1 MGQTVIPVG
10 SPLAR
15 KVYSVAAFAACQR
28 APSFSKTLIGPAPQQ
43 SDAERKL
50 KGQTSEDY
58 PIVRVTDLSKSAG
71 DTVSVDMYHIIG
83 GKPVMGDKK
92 LAGRMSE
99 LQFSSMDV
107 KINQMRKGVDPGGRM
122 TQQRTL
128 HNLRSIAMANI
139 TGWWGRFQD
148 QASLVHM
155 AGARGFQLGSD
166 WVVPPESDVEFA
178 EIMVN
183 TVLPP
188 SPNRRFFAND
198 ATGVANIDT
207 ADILKLND
215 IDRIRTAIDE
225 MPFPPQ
231 PIKLEGDPAAD
242 EEPLYCLLVSA
253 RQWYQILKSTDT
265 QNWRTFLA
273 NAYERGKF
281 TNHPLFMGT
290 TGMWNGIVIKK
301 IRRCIRFTAGTSVR
315 EYAADGVTINN
326 NTAAVDTDRALLM
339 GAQGLALVYGK
350 NMKSDYYM
358 SWNEEETDHSN
369 TVEIS
374 LAAMKGMSKLK
385 FTDFDGV
392 PTDHGIITIDSYS
405 PAP

>member
-10 SPLAR
+10 HALAR
-15 KVYSVAAFAACQR
+15 KIYSVAAFAATQR

-43 SDAERKL
+43 ADAEKKL
-50 KGQTSEDY
+50 RGQTSQDY

-99 LQFSSMDV
+99 LQFGSMDV
-107 KINQMRKGVDPGGRM
+107 KINQIRKGVDPGGKM
-122 TQQRTL
+122 TQQRTV
-128 HNLRSIAMANI
+128 HNLRSVAMANL

-155 AGARGFQLGSD
+155 AGARGFQSGSD
-166 WVVPPESDVEFA
+166 WIVPLETDAEFA

-188 SPNRRFFAND
+188 SPNRRYFAND

-207 ADILKLND
+207 SDILKLND

-242 EEPLYCLLVSA
+242 EEPLYLLLVSA
-253 RQWYQILKSTDT
+253 RQWYQFLKNTDT

-273 NAYERGKF
+273 NAYERGRF

-301 IRRCIRFTAGTSVR
+301 IRRTIRFTAGTSVR
-315 EYAADGVTINN
+315 EYAADGTTINT
-326 NTAAVDTDRALLM
+326 NTAAVDTDRALLL
-339 GAQGLALVYGK
+339 GAQGLALCYGK
-350 NMKSDYYM
+350 NQRSDYYM
-358 SWNEEETDHSN
+358 SWNEEETDHGN

-374 LAAMKGMSKLK
+374 MAAMKGMAKMK
-385 FTDFDGV
+385 FADFDGV
-392 PTDHGIITIDSYS
+392 PTDHGIITIDSYA

>member
-15 KVYSVAAFAACQR
+15 KLFSVAAFAATQR
-28 APSFSKTLIGPAPQQ
+28 APSFSKSLIGPAPSQA
-43 SDAERKL
+43 DAEKKL
-50 KGQTSEDY
+50 RGQTSQDY

-99 LQFSSMDV
+99 LQFASMDV
-107 KINQMRKGVDPGGRM
+107 KINQIRKGVDPGGRM
-122 TQQRTL
+122 TQQRTV
-128 HNLRSIAMANI
+128 HNLRTIAMANL

-148 QASLVHM
+148 QASLVHF
-155 AGARGFQLGSD
+155 AGARGFQSGSD
-166 WVVPPESDVEFA
+166 WIIPLESDAEFT

-198 ATGVANIDT
+198 ATSVTNLDT
-207 ADILKLND
+207 SDVLKLND

-231 PIKLEGDPAAD
+231 PIKLEGDPIAD
-242 EEPLYCLLVSA
+242 EEPLYLLLVSA
-253 RQWYQILKSTDT
+253 RQWYQFLKNTDT

-273 NAYERGKF
+273 NAYERASSFK
-281 TNHPLFMGT
+281 HPLFMGT
-290 TGMWNGIVIKK
+290 TGVWNGIVIKK
-301 IRRCIRFTAGTSVR
+301 IRRTVRFTAGSTVR
-315 EYAADGVTINN
+315 EFAADGVTINN
-326 NTAAVDTDRALLM
+326 QTAAVDTDRALLL
-339 GAQGLALVYGK
+339 GAQALALCWGK
-350 NMKSDYYM
+350 NQRSDYYM
-358 SWNEEETDHSN
+358 SWNEEETDHGN

-374 LAAMKGMSKLK
+374 MAAMKGMAKCK
-385 FTDFDGV
+385 FNDFDGV
-392 PTDHGIITIDSYS
+392 PTDHGVITIDSYA